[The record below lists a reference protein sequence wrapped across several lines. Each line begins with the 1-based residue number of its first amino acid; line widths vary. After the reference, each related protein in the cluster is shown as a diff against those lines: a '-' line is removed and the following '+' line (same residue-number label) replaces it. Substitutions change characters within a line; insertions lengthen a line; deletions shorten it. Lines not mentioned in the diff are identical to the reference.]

1 MAVPTAY
8 LSTVKNINGI
18 MDAVKRAGVPD
29 RFTYEFLKQ
38 LGFGSSGDRPTIP
51 VLKAIGFLT
60 EGGEPTDRYRRFKDP
75 ATAGAAMAEGLRDA
89 YSDLFAINTDA
100 QTKSSTE
107 LKGMF
112 GRLSDKGDAVN
123 KKMATTFKALA
134 ELGDFSLPAGSAAGA
149 GSSPAPIVAE
159 GVEATA
165 ESGADDNALSVRNG
179 SAVFSLR
186 HDVHVHLPATTDIAV
201 YNAIFRSL
209 KETLQ

>member
-1 MAVPTAY
+1 MAVPAAY
-8 LSTVKNINGI
+8 LTTVKNTKGI
-18 MDAVKRAGVPD
+18 FEAMQRAGVPE

-60 EGGEPTDRYRRFKDP
+60 EGGQPTDRYRRFKDP
-75 ATAGAAMAEGLRDA
+75 ATAGAAMAEGLREA
-89 YSDLFAINTDA
+89 YADLFAIETDA
-100 QTKSSTE
+100 NSKTPTE

-123 KKMATTFKALA
+123 RKMATTFKALS
-134 ELGDFSLPAGSAAGA
+134 ELADFSSPPAATPTGQADEPSETGAALPGA
-149 GSSPAPIVAE
+149 TDST
-159 GVEATA
+159 TA
-165 ESGADDNALSVRNG
+165 NG
-179 SAVFSLR
+179 SGVIALR
-186 HDVHVHLPATTDIAV
+186 HDVHIHLPVSTDIAV